1 MAACALG
8 RVCVTA
14 TRAQS
19 AALPASLGAS
29 CRSCT
34 SCTSFCRH
42 RLRMLD
48 RHASLPKR
56 APASCSLPPN
66 CCVVAAVAAP
76 AHVGLYFHFPPIPS
90 ALLCSALLC
99 SALSLRSAACPETAL
114 TPWLL
119 AYSPV
124 CWACTWFDWAS
135 LPPSPASRRISH
147 HARLI
152 PYTLPLLRPGHT
164 RSLLTRA
171 LEPRLPAASF
181 VLCYLPTSPFVAP
194 NCLPSF
200 AVSGRALLS

>member
-1 MAACALG
+1 L
-8 RVCVTA
+8 TA
-14 TRAQS
+14 THLCPNALLPPAPCPQT
-19 AALPASLGAS
+19 AALLLPSLL
-29 CRSCT
+29 
-34 SCTSFCRH
+34 
-42 RLRMLD
+42 LRTLGFIFI
-48 RHASLPKR
+48 SLQ
-56 APASCSLPPN
+56 
-66 CCVVAAVAAP
+66 
-76 AHVGLYFHFPPIPS
+76 FP
-90 ALLCSALLC
+90 LLC